1 VSKKEGGGGGGGNAA
16 FVLFALLALG
26 LAGASVWLR
35 GQATKEAEKL
45 DRVKRE
51 YREMAD
57 RLRRPVEQYLK
68 SRRAGGEA
76 RASAEDAGLFL
87 SRKAAQAEIP
97 AGLFALQKNQDFKTG
112 SWKEQTYTVNL
123 RGTKDA
129 PLARGPIVNFLRL
142 VETERP
148 AIRTKGLN
156 LAFAG
161 DPLSSATLTFAFF
174 ELEK

>member
-1 VSKKEGGGGGGGNAA
+1 MAKTSKDGTGNAG
-16 FVLFALLALG
+16 FVLFGLLGLG
-26 LAGASVWLR
+26 LAGAALWLH
-35 GQATKEAEKL
+35 AEAAKEAGRL

-57 RLRRPVEQYLK
+57 RMRKPVEQHLK

-76 RASAEDAGLFL
+76 RATAEDALTFL
-87 SRKAAQAEIP
+87 SRKASQAQIP
-97 AGLFALQKNQDFKTG
+97 PGILAIQPNQEVKTG
-112 SWKEQTYTVNL
+112 SWKEKSYTVNL

-129 PLARGPIVNFLRL
+129 PLPRAPVADFLRL
-142 VETERP
+142 VEAERP
-148 AIRTKGLN
+148 AIRTKSVS

-161 DPLSSATLTFAFF
+161 DPLATAVLTFAFF